1 MSKWRGQKKT
11 LPKDIIKNASDD
23 AKAKAEKM
31 MGKAC
36 SDAQGEAEKI
46 IQEGM
51 EASKAIKSSG
61 EGKITS
67 AAKVIVSQV
76 TGEA

>member
-1 MSKWRGQKKT
+1 MK
-11 LPKDIIKNASDD
+11 
-23 AKAKAEKM
+23 
-31 MGKAC
+31 KAC
-36 SDAQGEAEKI
+36 SDAQAEAEKI
-46 IQEGM
+46 IQEGL
-51 EASKAIKSSG
+51 EASQAIKASG